1 VTGDSGFE
9 IEEAFPYNL
18 FYREAGRVVRFSAEM
33 TSAGSAASI
42 ILFDDD
48 GARRWQ
54 PPYEKE
60 SLGAAAVRDILVR
73 VNAALLVL
81 EIKAVWQAIPPESER
96 DDWEEIRS
104 EARAM
109 ARNASAQ
116 NLQKP
121 VAG

>member
-1 VTGDSGFE
+1 
-9 IEEAFPYNL
+9 
-18 FYREAGRVVRFSAEM
+18 M
-33 TSAGSAASI
+33 TSAESAASI

-54 PPYEKE
+54 PLHEKE

-81 EIKAVWQAIPPESER
+81 EIKTVWQAIPPESER

-109 ARNASAQ
+109 ARGASART
-116 NLQKP
+116 LPKP
-121 VAG
+121 AAG